1 MKTRIR
7 KTIVILIIILI
18 IISYIYRQGSIKK
31 HLFWNNKQPI
41 ILHNKNSTT
50 GIIKELVNLHILDTP
65 SNMKQIIFNND
76 NIDTLINFVNNHFEE
91 KALITQ
97 SYINWQLPNSLL
109 YGLKG
114 NDLYGVIVGNIVYL
128 NIFNKRYKTIYVD
141 YLCIDKK
148 YRTQNYTP
156 LLISFIIDYMKKNEC
171 YISLFKS
178 DNTKHHFKHFYETNY
193 YTLDVKSYYKRNK
206 IISNNK
212 IVNLYNSISNKRDS
226 LIDSAGTNV
235 SIRRLNNIDELSI
248 LFDIYTI
255 CNHTYKV
262 YEEIDKKTF
271 YNKLSNNIVNVS
283 VFELDN
289 KIIGYIVLTKL
300 YYPKIQSN
308 IYDIY
313 HFFISDPVYLTTT
326 FLTKLIKYFVD
337 YNILYISTLS
347 NETTAFLIKN
357 LNMLKGA
364 KTYYYLYNYNIN
376 IASKD
381 VLLF

>member
-7 KTIVILIIILI
+7 KIIVLLLIILI
-18 IISYIYRQGSIKK
+18 ILSYIYRQGSIKK

-50 GIIKELVNLHILDTP
+50 GIIKELVDLHILDTP

-148 YRTQNYTP
+148 YRTQNYAP

-226 LIDSAGTNV
+226 LINSADINV

-289 KIIGYIVLTKL
+289 KIVGYIVLTKL

-337 YNILYISTLS
+337 SNILYISTLS

-376 IASKD
+376 IAYKD

>member
-1 MKTRIR
+1 
-7 KTIVILIIILI
+7 
-18 IISYIYRQGSIKK
+18 
-31 HLFWNNKQPI
+31 
-41 ILHNKNSTT
+41 
-50 GIIKELVNLHILDTP
+50 
-65 SNMKQIIFNND
+65 
-76 NIDTLINFVNNHFEE
+76 
-91 KALITQ
+91 
-97 SYINWQLPNSLL
+97 
-109 YGLKG
+109 
-114 NDLYGVIVGNIVYL
+114 
-128 NIFNKRYKTIYVD
+128 
-141 YLCIDKK
+141 
-148 YRTQNYTP
+148 
-156 LLISFIIDYMKKNEC
+156 MKKNEC

-226 LIDSAGTNV
+226 LIDSVGTNV

-271 YNKLSNNIVNVS
+271 YNKLSNNIVNVY